1 MEAATPPLVMDA
13 ALTAAVVLVVLT
25 VMARGWAPPSA
36 AMFGGMVV
44 LLVAGVVDAGQALAG
59 FSNPA
64 PMTVAALFV
73 VARAVERT
81 GALKPLVDLLL
92 GDGRSRTAATARLVV
107 PTAATSAFLNN
118 TPIVA
123 MLLPEVTGWAL
134 ERRQSPSWYLM
145 PLSFAAILGGTLTV
159 IGTSTN
165 LVVSGLLEATGRRPV
180 GFFEIG
186 KVGLPV
192 TLVGVALLV
201 VLAPRILPARRTPGE
216 EIDEEGRRFVSDM
229 VVLPGGPVD
238 GKTVETAGLRHLRA
252 GFLVTVQSPGQPP
265 RTARPETPLRAGDR
279 LRFVGRA
286 DQVVDLQRIPGLAS
300 AEQSHLKALEEGTYF
315 EVVIG
320 EASPLA
326 GRTLR
331 EVDFRRTYQAAVVAI
346 HRAGQLL
353 EAKLGEVPLRAG
365 DTLIVLADSD
375 FADRWRDRGDFLVIA
390 PMGRRAMIRSPKAGW
405 VILVLAGIVLASSSG
420 VVPILHA
427 SLAGATLLVVIGAL
441 TPGEARAAVD
451 LDVIVLIASA
461 FGVAAALQSSGLAS
475 NVAQWISTVMSPL
488 GARGALLGVVLATV
502 VLTALVSNNAA
513 ALLMFP
519 VAAAAAE
526 STGLDVRGVAISL
539 AVAASA
545 DFLTPIG
552 YQTNTMVYGP
562 GGYRFGDY
570 ARLGAPL
577 TVATTVLLVWL
588 VPLLWG

>member
-1 MEAATPPLVMDA
+1 M
-13 ALTAAVVLVVLT
+13 
-25 VMARGWAPPSA
+25 
-36 AMFGGMVV
+36 V

>member
-1 MEAATPPLVMDA
+1 MDA